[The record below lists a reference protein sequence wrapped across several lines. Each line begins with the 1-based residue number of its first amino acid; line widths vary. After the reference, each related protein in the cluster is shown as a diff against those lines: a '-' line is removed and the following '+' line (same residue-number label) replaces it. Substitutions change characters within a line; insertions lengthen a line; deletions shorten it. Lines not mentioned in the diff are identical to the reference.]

1 MTNDRITLTG
11 IKGFGHHGVLEEEKR
26 NGQPFVVDAV
36 LHLDLAPAARTDE
49 LTETVH
55 YGEIAELIHAE
66 IESKPVDL
74 IETLADRTAR
84 LILERYPAIQLVELT
99 VNKPQAPITVPFG
112 NVAVTVTR
120 ERTP

>member
-1 MTNDRITLTG
+1 MTNDRIALTG

-55 YGEIAELIHAE
+55 YGEIAELIHTE

>member
-1 MTNDRITLTG
+1 MTNDRIALTG